1 MSTYIGQDKISA
13 HIKKMQGK
21 LSDTAFAKSVNLTR
35 QTMRTIREG
44 MAIPNV
50 HTREKLGL
58 QLCYRLVD
66 PINIEVTDVKTDVAA
81 PAKKTATKKK

>member
-1 MSTYIGQDKISA
+1 MSTYISQDKISA
-13 HIKKMQGK
+13 HIKKMQGN

-66 PINIEVTDVKTDVAA
+66 PINSEAATAETPAPVA
-81 PAKKTATKKK
+81 AKKTAIKKK